1 MKKLQISLLSVFL
14 VCLFTACQ
22 EDKVGFYEGA
32 VAINMTLSNGDGTF
46 VKGETD
52 QEKTFKIKLAVQG
65 EVADVDRVIKFG
77 FGKEHTAVQG
87 TNFDLPMQV
96 TMEAGRLDTV
106 IECKVYREGLT
117 EEPLMCDLV
126 IAEGGDFVGGVYDE
140 LLVKLMIGFPT
151 QWVDN
156 TGWAAGYALGKC
168 TQAKYAF
175 VFDHLGVIDISD
187 YAGAYGYL
195 GYMELANR
203 LNSILAD
210 NPRLDDDGKTM
221 KFGTGY

>member
-1 MKKLQISLLSVFL
+1 
-14 VCLFTACQ
+14 
-22 EDKVGFYEGA
+22 
-32 VAINMTLSNGDGTF
+32 
-46 VKGETD
+46 
-52 QEKTFKIKLAVQG
+52 
-65 EVADVDRVIKFG
+65 
-77 FGKEHTAVQG
+77 
-87 TNFDLPMQV
+87 
-96 TMEAGRLDTV
+96 
-106 IECKVYREGLT
+106 
-117 EEPLMCDLV
+117 MCDLV

-175 VFDHLGVIDISD
+175 VFEQLELLIYQIMRELMDIW
-187 YAGAYGYL
+187 

-221 KFGTGY
+221 KFGTGYYINRLVK

>member
-77 FGKEHTAVQG
+77 FGKG
-87 TNFDLPMQV
+87 TY
-96 TMEAGRLDTV
+96 GS
-106 IECKVYREGLT
+106 
-117 EEPLMCDLV
+117 
-126 IAEGGDFVGGVYDE
+126 
-140 LLVKLMIGFPT
+140 
-151 QWVDN
+151 
-156 TGWAAGYALGKC
+156 TG
-168 TQAKYAF
+168 
-175 VFDHLGVIDISD
+175 
-187 YAGAYGYL
+187 
-195 GYMELANR
+195 N
-203 LNSILAD
+203 
-210 NPRLDDDGKTM
+210 
-221 KFGTGY
+221 